1 MELRSITTNYNEL
14 PVTINYRRCGGF
26 TLIEIS
32 VVIAIIGLMLS
43 VALPVSYSMYK
54 SYQTSL
60 EAEKVLTFISGLKR
74 EAFLYGTERRIE
86 TNEGLILLDGQ
97 ERKEL
102 SHMKIESEKP
112 IMIFNNG
119 TTTGG
124 SLKVTIDSYGYRIE
138 LSEPHGD
145 LKLVRGL

>member
-1 MELRSITTNYNEL
+1 VKRNA
-14 PVTINYRRCGGF
+14 GF
-26 TLIEIS
+26 TLIELSI
-32 VVIAIIGLMLS
+32 VIAIIGLMLS

-54 SYQTSL
+54 SYQASL

-74 EAFLYGTERRIE
+74 EAFLYGTERHIE
-86 TNEGLILLDGQ
+86 TRDGLILLDGE

-102 SHMKIESEKP
+102 SHMKIESEAP
-112 IMIFNNG
+112 ITIFNNG

-124 SLKVTIDSYGYRIE
+124 SLKVTIDSYGYLVE

-145 LKLVRGL
+145 LKLVRGSS